1 MFLLTF
7 YPFAGAK
14 GSSEG
19 PSQATRSERVKKKTK
34 KLDVFRTQIRVSGN
48 WCAWA
53 RPEVGVSS
61 RRNDRLFQ
69 NMWFRVGGSLFF
81 HMAAASG
88 GQGCPQPC
96 HRPAQGQAYRGD
108 PQVRA
113 KCRKALSFL
122 CFLVQSHRK
131 PRVFK
136 HFACRRCQGLFA
148 GPVAS
153 YTIRASKKEDGNI

>member
-1 MFLLTF
+1 M
-7 YPFAGAK
+7 
-14 GSSEG
+14 
-19 PSQATRSERVKKKTK
+19 
-34 KLDVFRTQIRVSGN
+34 
-48 WCAWA
+48 
-53 RPEVGVSS
+53 GVSS

-131 PRVFK
+131 PCVFK
-136 HFACRRCQGLFA
+136 HFARSQVPRALRRARRKLHDPSEQKRRRKNSMFLEHSSAPLEICVP
-148 GPVAS
+148 GPVQKWGVCLDE
-153 YTIRASKKEDGNI
+153 TIGYSKTYGFV